1 MQCIQIKYLFVQD
14 ITNYEQRKQYVISIV
29 NSIGEELVNNLI
41 QASVFSLQTYMLPD
55 VIDVIIELMTYNKD
69 VRLFNF
75 LNSYIIIYYIIFK
88 ANIKL
93 VKWSS
98 RKIA

>member
-29 NSIGEELVNNLI
+29 NSIGEQLVNNLI

-75 LNSYIIIYYIIFK
+75 LNSYIIIYYIIY
-88 ANIKL
+88 I
-93 VKWSS
+93 
-98 RKIA
+98 